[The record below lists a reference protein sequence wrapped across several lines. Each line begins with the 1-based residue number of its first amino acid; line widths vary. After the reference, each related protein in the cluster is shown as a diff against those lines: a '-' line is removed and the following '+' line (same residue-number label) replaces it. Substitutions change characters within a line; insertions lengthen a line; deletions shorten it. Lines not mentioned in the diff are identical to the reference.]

1 MLKISFAVIIP
12 AFNEEKNIG
21 SLLTEL
27 ISITRNIIVVNDGSR
42 DKTGEICKK
51 FNIKTI
57 NNQKNQG
64 KGYSLR
70 KGLLLALKCFP
81 QVDWI
86 ITLDADGQHSPYDID
101 RLLIGI
107 KKKKTLILVGRRA
120 LLNRK
125 KDNFPF
131 RRYLVNVVT
140 TRFVNYF
147 FNLGIGDLQS
157 GFRIYHQ
164 KIIPY
169 LVRGTKTS
177 KFQFETEIL
186 LEAWALNLRISE
198 EFVTKIYFSSLPSR
212 IKGLEDTLRWIR
224 LVFFRLFIYPKKFSQ
239 RRKFQRLLK
248 KIS

>member
-1 MLKISFAVIIP
+1 VLKISFAVIIP

-21 SLLTEL
+21 SLLTKL
-27 ISITRNIIVVNDGSR
+27 IPITHNIIVVNDGSR
-42 DKTGEICKK
+42 DKTDEVCKN

-70 KGLLLALKCFP
+70 KGLIFALKCFP
-81 QVDWI
+81 RADWF

-101 RLLIGI
+101 KLIIGI
-107 KKKKTLILVGRRA
+107 KKKKALILIGKRV
-120 LLNRK
+120 LLNQKR
-125 KDNFPF
+125 DNFPF

-140 TRFVNYF
+140 TRFVNFF
-147 FNLGIGDLQS
+147 FNLGIVDLQS

-169 LVRGTKTS
+169 LIKGTKTS

-198 EFVTKIYFSSLPSR
+198 EFVKKIYFPSLPSR
-212 IKGLEDTLRWIR
+212 IKGLEDTLRWIW

-239 RRKFQRLLK
+239 RRKFQGLLK